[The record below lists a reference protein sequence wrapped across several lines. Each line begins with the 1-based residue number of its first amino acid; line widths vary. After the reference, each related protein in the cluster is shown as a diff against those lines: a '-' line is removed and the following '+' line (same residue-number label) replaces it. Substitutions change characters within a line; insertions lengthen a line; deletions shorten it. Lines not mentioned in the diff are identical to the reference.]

1 MSKHTCSRECSLG
14 KAREPTRLARRW
26 RESWLGLIIG
36 LCLLGLCRVGA
47 AHAGEQFDFDVP
59 AGHALTTLKILAH
72 QANDAQ
78 FMLDPTVLAKVR
90 TRKVAGIMELNDA
103 LAGALDRTRI
113 GYKVLDGKTIT
124 FRRLTRQE
132 IAARTPPVKEKQ
144 APGDAPAHAGMAEV
158 IVGSHVANL
167 SALVPTMTVTGP
179 QLRDEGY
186 LQLGEFF
193 RHLPQNFAGVSPGSS
208 PIVGN
213 ARGAGDNQTF
223 AQTVEWLGLGPG
235 TTLVLLNG
243 HRLPNSVIGQSVDI
257 SAIPVS
263 AIDHIDIMTG
273 GASATYGSDAVG
285 AVVNIVTISH
295 YSGVEVTAGYGGTSE
310 DKLVGPGGGVT
321 TGGSWNGGNGVMTFD
336 YERDDALYASQRR
349 YTSSAPGPTSLLPAM
364 RIYSGVASARQ
375 ELCGGC
381 VLRAN
386 VFASS
391 RAFDAEDALTGRIT
405 DLDGRVDQWDAVM
418 QLDYRIL
425 SWSFDLAAQMATE
438 RDRVVTTYPPSRPIQ
453 DYYVNQAPSVE
464 SLIKWALGADT
475 DWEMQIALGAAFRQE
490 QFAWRS
496 SYAPELSNRRGITSV
511 YGEIWLPSLDEGDWL
526 PFGQEL
532 SADLAGRYDDY
543 DQFGKSWDPRV
554 ALRLKICDSL
564 AWHTSFSRSFKSPTL
579 FQVYSTEFASV
590 VQATN
595 PVSSGPPVNT
605 LLVDGGNRR
614 LTAERSRSVELGF
627 SYEPRVI
634 PGLKIDLSANDLTY
648 THRIDQLSQDGF
660 AATEV
665 IVDAP
670 VLGQLVTLSPSQSQ
684 LRQVLST
691 PGLVEL
697 QPVDTNTIAA
707 IANVGFANIGSIHV
721 RALDTTI
728 HYSHDVAADTV
739 TAELVGSYFANYF
752 VRITPQSAQASFVGT
767 AYRPPRARAKLDLTW
782 PHGNWSTNVRLSF
795 TGGYH
800 NGNDPACPSARG
812 CPVSAWSTIDGAV
825 TYSSPADVSS
835 PFHGT
840 RVTLGVSNAVGR
852 APPYLYGG
860 VQEPNYD
867 PANASPAGR
876 RVAIAVTKQWG
887 AG

>member
-1 MSKHTCSRECSLG
+1 MSKH
-14 KAREPTRLARRW
+14 A
-26 RESWLGLIIG
+26 WLTIG
-36 LCLLGLCRVGA
+36 LLGLCRPGA
-47 AHAGEQFDFDVP
+47 AYAGEQFDFDVP
-59 AGHALTTLKILAH
+59 AGHALSTLKILAH

-78 FMLDPTVLAKVR
+78 IMLDPKVLDKVK

-103 LAGALDRTRI
+103 LAGALGGTKF
-113 GYKVLDGKTIT
+113 GYKVIDGNTIT

-132 IAARTPPVKEKQ
+132 IAAKTLPVKGKRT
-144 APGDAPAHAGMAEV
+144 PGDASANAGMAEV
-158 IVGSHVANL
+158 VVGSHVTDL
-167 SALVPTMTVTGP
+167 SKLVPTITVTGP
-179 QLRDEGY
+179 ELRAAGY

-223 AQTVEWLGLGPG
+223 AQTVDWLGLGPG

-243 HRLPNSVIGQSVDI
+243 HRLPNSVIGQSADI
-257 SAIPVS
+257 SAIPVG

-273 GASATYGSDAVG
+273 GASATYGSDAVAG
-285 AVVNIVTISH
+285 IVNIVTILD
-295 YSGVEVTAGYGGTSE
+295 YSGIEVTAGYGGTSE
-310 DKLVGPGGGVT
+310 DKLVGPGAGVT
-321 TGGSWNGGNGVMTFD
+321 TGGSWNGGKGVMTFN

-349 YTSSAPGPTSLLPAM
+349 YTSNAPEPTTLLPAM
-364 RIYSGVASARQ
+364 QIYSSVASARQ
-375 ELCGGC
+375 ELCEGC
-381 VLRAN
+381 LLRAD
-386 VFASS
+386 VFAS
-391 RAFDAEDALTGRIT
+391 RRTFTAEDALSGRIT

-418 QLDYRIL
+418 QLDYRISS
-425 SWSFDLAAQMATE
+425 SWNFNLAAQMATE
-438 RDRVVTTYPPSRPIQ
+438 RDRVVTTYPPLRPIQ
-453 DYYVNQAPSVE
+453 DVYMNQAPSVE
-464 SLIKWALGADT
+464 SLIKGALGADT
-475 DWEMQIALGAAFRQE
+475 DRQVQIALGAAFRQE

-511 YGEIWLPSLDEGDWL
+511 YGETWLPHLDEGGWL
-526 PFGQEL
+526 PFGRGL
-532 SADLAGRYDDY
+532 SADLSGRYDDY
-543 DQFGKSWDPRV
+543 GQFGKSWDPRV
-554 ALRLKICDSL
+554 ALRLKMCDSL

-579 FQVYSTEFASV
+579 FQLYSTEFASV

-595 PVSSGPPVNT
+595 PVSPESPVNT

-627 SYEPRVI
+627 TYESRVI

-648 THRIDQLSQDGF
+648 SHRIDQLSQDGF

-670 VLGQLVTLSPSQSQ
+670 VLGQQVTLNPSKSQ
-684 LRQVLST
+684 LRQVLNT

-697 QPVDTNTIAA
+697 PPVDVNTIGA
-707 IANVGFANIGSIHV
+707 IANVGFANIGSIRV
-721 RALDTTI
+721 RALDATI
-728 HYSHDVAADTV
+728 HYSYDVAADTV
-739 TAELVGSYFANYF
+739 TAELVGSYFANYV

-767 AYRPPRARAKLDLTW
+767 AYRPPRVRTKLDLTW
-782 PHGNWSTNVRLSF
+782 PHGNWSTNVRMNLV
-795 TGGYH
+795 GGYH
-800 NGNDPACPSARG
+800 DGNDPACPSARG
-812 CPVSAWSTIDGAV
+812 CPVSTWSTFDGTV
-825 TYSSPADVSS
+825 TYSCSADRSS
-835 PFHGT
+835 LLHGT
-840 RVTLGVSNAVGR
+840 RVTLGVNNAFSR

-876 RVAIAVTKQWG
+876 RVALAVTKSWG

>member
-1 MSKHTCSRECSLG
+1 M
-14 KAREPTRLARRW
+14 ARRW
-26 RESWLGLIIG
+26 RESWHGLTIG
-36 LCLLGLCRVGA
+36 LLGLCRPGA

-59 AGHALTTLKILAH
+59 AGHALSTLKILAH

-78 FMLDPTVLAKVR
+78 FMLDPKVLAKVM

-103 LAGALDRTRI
+103 LAGALDGTKF
-113 GYKVLDGKTIT
+113 GYKVIDGTTIT
-124 FRRLTRQE
+124 FRRLTPQE
-132 IAARTPPVKEKQ
+132 IAAKTSSVEGKQ
-144 APGDAPAHAGMAEV
+144 ASGDAQVHADLEEV
-158 IVGSHVANL
+158 VVGGYL
-167 SALVPTMTVTGP
+167 TDLRTLVPTVTVTGP
-179 QLRDEGY
+179 QLRDAGY

-223 AQTVEWLGLGPG
+223 AQTVDWLGLGPG

-243 HRLPNSVIGQSVDI
+243 HRLPNSVIGQSADI
-257 SAIPVS
+257 SAIPLS

-285 AVVNIVTISH
+285 GVVNIVTISD
-295 YSGVEVTAGYGGTSE
+295 YSGIGVTAGYGGTSE

-321 TGGSWNGGNGVMTFD
+321 TGGSWNGGKGVMTFD

-349 YTSSAPGPTSLLPAM
+349 YTSSEPGPTSLLPAM
-364 RIYSGVASARQ
+364 QIYSSVASARQ
-375 ELCGGC
+375 ELCEGC
-381 VLRAN
+381 LLRAD
-386 VFASS
+386 VFAS
-391 RAFDAEDALTGRIT
+391 RRTFDAEDALTGRIT

-425 SWSFDLAAQMATE
+425 SSWNFNLAAQMATE

-453 DYYVNQAPSVE
+453 DDYVNQAPSVE
-464 SLIKWALGADT
+464 SLIKGALGADT
-475 DWEMQIALGAAFRQE
+475 DRQVQIALGAAFRQE
-490 QFAWRS
+490 QFTWRS

-511 YGEIWLPSLDEGDWL
+511 YGEIWLPRLDKGGWL

-532 SADLAGRYDDY
+532 NADLSGRYDDY

-554 ALRLKICDSL
+554 ALRLKMCDSL

-595 PVSSGPPVNT
+595 PVSPGSTVNT
-605 LLVDGGNRR
+605 LLVDGGDRR

-627 SYEPRVI
+627 TYEPRMI
-634 PGLKIDLSANDLTY
+634 PGLKIDLSGNDLTY

-665 IVDAP
+665 IADAP
-670 VLGQLVTLSPSQSQ
+670 VLGQLVTLNPSQSQ
-684 LRQVLST
+684 LRQALNT

-697 QPVDTNTIAA
+697 PPVDVNTIGA

-721 RALDTTI
+721 RALDATI
-728 HYSHDVAADTV
+728 DYSHDVAADTV
-739 TAELVGSYFANYF
+739 TAELVGSYFANYV

-767 AYRPPRARAKLDLTW
+767 AYRPPRVRAKLDLTW
-782 PHGNWSTNVRLSF
+782 PHGNWSTNVRWNF

-812 CPVSAWSTIDGAV
+812 CPVSAWSTFDGTV
-825 TYSSPADVSS
+825 TYSSPADRSS

-840 RVTLGVSNAVGR
+840 RATLGVSNAVSR

-860 VQEPNYD
+860 AQEPNYD

-876 RVAIAVTKQWG
+876 RVGVVVTKRWG